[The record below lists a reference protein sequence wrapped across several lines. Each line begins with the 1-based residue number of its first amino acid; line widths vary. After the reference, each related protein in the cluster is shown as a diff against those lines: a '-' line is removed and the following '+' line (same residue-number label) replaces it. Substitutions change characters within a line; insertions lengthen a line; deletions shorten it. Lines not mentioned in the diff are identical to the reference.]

1 MGVRGLS
8 SQNSSFGGN
17 LAGGGS
23 DTPIPMPVRRGG
35 NDYNT
40 GRKIVAQ
47 ESNELCRT
55 IHREQGRAKREAI
68 WPTRIRGCFRGRPPR
83 RCTGGDSVAPLYRPV
98 ALVCRA
104 VASRPASAD
113 GNNRVIGQVY
123 QIYQLFHVG
132 SEGLGRCQQQVGSG
146 LEWIRILA
154 SRACH
159 PLRCR
164 RVRTDL
170 KTLDVLFFFFS
181 FSKQTTSGQ
190 VGYL

>member
-1 MGVRGLS
+1 MITIRGEKSLLKKVTNYVVQS
-8 SQNSSFGGN
+8 IVNRAERSGRRSG
-17 LAGGGS
+17 
-23 DTPIPMPVRRGG
+23 RRGSG
-35 NDYNT
+35 AASEA
-40 GRKIVAQ
+40 G
-47 ESNELCRT
+47 
-55 IHREQGRAKREAI
+55 HRGGAREGIA
-68 WPTRIRGCFRGRPPR
+68 WRSF
-83 RCTGGDSVAPLYRPV
+83 YRPV

-181 FSKQTTSGQ
+181 F
-190 VGYL
+190 